1 MEKAEFEATSVGILL
16 LNFTKGKLKLVH
28 SPRPLVFIQGSTDYV
43 RKILKVVGDK
53 YFRLICSGV
62 AEDMGRSVK
71 PDEVRGFGVFIE
83 KYIPQ
88 AILGC

>member
-1 MEKAEFEATSVGILL
+1 MGFKATSVGSLL
-16 LNFTKGKLKLVH
+16 LDLTKGKIKSLH
-28 SPRPLVFIQGSTDYV
+28 STLPLVFIQGSTDYV